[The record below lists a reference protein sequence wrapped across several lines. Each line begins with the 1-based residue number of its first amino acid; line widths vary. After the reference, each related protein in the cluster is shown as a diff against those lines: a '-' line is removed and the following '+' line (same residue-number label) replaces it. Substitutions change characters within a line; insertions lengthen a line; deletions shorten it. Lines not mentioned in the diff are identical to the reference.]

1 MKSKMKKS
9 LLLLIVI
16 PVLMY
21 TLSSCSMGP
30 DFQKP
35 EVETP
40 AQCRYDSLKI
50 DSVATLKWWDLFND
64 PVLDTL
70 IITALRE
77 NKDLLLQSG

>member
-1 MKSKMKKS
+1 MMSSKMKKS
-9 LLLLIVI
+9 LFLFIGI

-21 TLSSCSMGP
+21 TLSNCSMGP

-40 AQCRYDSLKI
+40 AQYRYDSLMV
-50 DSVATLKWWDLFND
+50 DSVAILKWWDLFND

-70 IITALRE
+70 ITTA
-77 NKDLLLQSG
+77 